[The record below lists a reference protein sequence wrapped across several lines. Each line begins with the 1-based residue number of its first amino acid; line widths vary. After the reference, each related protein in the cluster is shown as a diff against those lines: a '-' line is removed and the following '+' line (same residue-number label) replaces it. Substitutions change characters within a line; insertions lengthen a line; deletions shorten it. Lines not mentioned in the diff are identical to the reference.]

1 MSSWTYV
8 HGMVE
13 IEVPARTTA
22 EAIFK
27 AQTIVDHLPRITGS
41 EGPARWAV
49 APVQGWLCSS
59 NVDELGHCSNLGR
72 RTRYYNAAARWND
85 YSFERQTKILLTLDG
100 ALRDRYF
107 EQTLYET
114 TKCLAR
120 LSSRVWVQHCLVRVS
135 HWDKAYIFS
144 DPDWIIS
151 QCEND
156 WVSGLVNW
164 KAIPGYGYPCDE
176 EEENE

>member
-8 HGMVE
+8 HGMAE
-13 IEVPARTTA
+13 IDVPARTTA

-41 EGPARWAV
+41 EGPAQWVV
-49 APVQGWLCSS
+49 APVKSWPSSS
-59 NVDELGHCSNLGR
+59 NTDELGHLSNLGER
-72 RTRYYNAAARWND
+72 ERWGDYY
-85 YSFERQTKILLTLDG
+85 FKRQTRMLLTLEGD
-100 ALRDRYF
+100 LRDRYF
-107 EQTLYET
+107 EETLCET

-120 LSSRVWVQHCLVRVS
+120 LSSRVWVEHCLVRVS

-144 DPDWIIS
+144 DPDWIVG

-156 WVSGLVNW
+156 WENGLVNW
-164 KAIPGYGYPCDE
+164 KAIPGYGYPYDE
-176 EEENE
+176 EEDS